1 MKSLLIYGYKW
12 GWTNFENDCLL
23 PNFNNSIQQIKVFSN
38 TNDLSNYLQS
48 NSHNENY
55 VLPLDEQHM
64 SELRSVGIKGLMSDA
79 ETVDIFCNKQK
90 FTKYVQQ
97 HNLNLH
103 FPISYSFP
111 QNSHQLVVVKPKYG
125 GASTNVY
132 ITTLNKLK
140 ADIFTNNV
148 VQEYIDSKTEFAGY
162 FVSKKGKIV
171 HSFAYFRN
179 YPSSPYIKGI
189 NDKTIQ
195 HKSIII
201 EPYLSIIEKF
211 IKPVEFTGTFCIDFK
226 LAKNTL
232 IVLEINA
239 RLGGSLSYTQN
250 RQDAADIINKM
261 IEVYN

>member
-12 GWTNFENDCLL
+12 GWTNFESDRLL
-23 PNFNNSIQQIKVFSN
+23 PYFKNSIQQIKVFSK
-38 TNDLSNYLQS
+38 TTDLLNYLET

-64 SELRSVGIKGLMSDA
+64 QELRNVGIKGLMSNA

-90 FTKYVQQ
+90 FTKYVAE
-97 HNLNLH
+97 HNLNAY
-103 FPISYSFP
+103 FPITYSFP
-111 QNSHQLVVVKPKYG
+111 QNSNQLVVVKPKYG

-132 ITTLNKLK
+132 VTTLNKLK

-171 HSFAYFRN
+171 HSFAYFRS
-179 YPSSPYIKGI
+179 YPSVPYIKGI
-189 NDKTIQ
+189 NDNTIQ

-201 EPYLSIIEKF
+201 EPYLDIIEKF
-211 IKPVEFTGTFCIDFK
+211 IKPVEFTGTFCVDFK

-250 RQDAADIINKM
+250 SQDAADIIKKM
-261 IEVYN
+261 IEVFH